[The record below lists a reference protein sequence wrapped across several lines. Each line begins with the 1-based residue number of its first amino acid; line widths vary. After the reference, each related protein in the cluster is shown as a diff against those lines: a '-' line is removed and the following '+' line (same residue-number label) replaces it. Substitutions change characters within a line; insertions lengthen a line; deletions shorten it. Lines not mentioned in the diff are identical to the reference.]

1 MFSILYGIA
10 SALSWGIADFAGGL
24 AARKLSVY
32 RVVFYGNIVGL
43 LALLIA
49 VALYP
54 EGLPEPKSIL
64 FAGLAGIL
72 GSSSLLVLFYSMT
85 CGKMSIAAPVSAL
98 FAAVLPIVVGV
109 FSQGLPAQL
118 QLVGFGF
125 ALLAVCLISL
135 GSTQLPFHFDHLSSL
150 RLPVLAGI
158 GFGCYFIVMHFAIS
172 YSASVIWLLIAS
184 YTTGTLMSF
193 VFVKIRRESF
203 IVQRDALGVILIHVT
218 FNVAGNFFYLQA
230 LKSGRLDISSALG
243 SLYPG
248 ATVILAWLMLKEPI
262 CLRQWIGII
271 AALMAIMLFTM

>member
-10 SALSWGIADFAGGL
+10 SALSWGVADFAGGL

-54 EGLPEPKSIL
+54 EVLPEPKSIL

-72 GSSSLLVLFYSMT
+72 GTSSLLVLFYSMT

-218 FNVAGNFFYLQA
+218 FNVAGNFFYLHA